1 MGIPTGVSQKRK
13 MGKEKSAKV
22 VRNIPQCSRSVYLC
36 RVVSS
41 YLIREKM
48 FNVKHN
54 IYNSDKKL

>member
-1 MGIPTGVSQKRK
+1 MGNPTGVSQKRK
-13 MGKEKSAKV
+13 MGKETIAKV
-22 VRNIPQCSRSVYLC
+22 VRNMTQCSRSVYLC

-54 IYNSDKKL
+54 IYNSDKK